1 MVGFLSHL
9 TLTHLHKFNFSPVG
23 NGLIDFEELRTVLK
37 SCMDESALRFSEDK
51 LNELTKALF
60 DDADTDG
67 SGAIT
72 FEELQSELA
81 KHPGVVENL
90 TIR

>member
-1 MVGFLSHL
+1 
-9 TLTHLHKFNFSPVG
+9 
-23 NGLIDFEELRTVLK
+23 
-37 SCMDESALRFSEDK
+37 MDESALRFSADK

-60 DDADTDG
+60 DDADIDG
-67 SGAIT
+67 SGTIT
-72 FEELQSELA
+72 FEELQGELA